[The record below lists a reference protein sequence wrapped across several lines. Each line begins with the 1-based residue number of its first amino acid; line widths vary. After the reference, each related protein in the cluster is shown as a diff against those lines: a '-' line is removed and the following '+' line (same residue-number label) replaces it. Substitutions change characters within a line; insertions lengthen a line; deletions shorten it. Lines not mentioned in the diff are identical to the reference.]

1 MTNTK
6 TFAALALTALVGLGA
21 VATPVL
27 ANDGSKLFDGDY
39 YIQQLRYDGINAIAA
54 DDVTGDTFRAT
65 VIAADGHQAFE
76 FFAKDSLR
84 LLKNCLLYFFVAFFV
99 CFCV

>member
-6 TFAALALTALVGLGA
+6 TFAAVALTALVGLGA

-27 ANDGSKLFDGDY
+27 ASDGSKLFDGDY
-39 YIQQLRYDGINAIAA
+39 YIQQLRYDGVNAIAA

-65 VIAADGHQAFE
+65 VIAADGHQTFE
-76 FFAKDSLR
+76 FFDKDSLR
-84 LLKNCLLYFFVAFFV
+84 LLKK
-99 CFCV
+99 